1 MAVDGGAQRVTL
13 ARALRR
19 APLRFLVSSWP
30 LRALAYVLT
39 GTATGLLATVW
50 LPVALVAGAV
60 ILTPLLTHPLVVAE
74 RRRIAL
80 LGGPALADPH
90 RAPDRP
96 GAAAWLQTRHTEAAT
111 WRELA
116 YTVLH
121 GSVLLV
127 VNIAAL
133 VLGSAP
139 ALVYL
144 SGVVNFAASA
154 AGAAPTAEA
163 GSAGGVVFLIGG
175 AALAVAATAVL
186 LAYTAAVAAVAHG
199 ELARLLLSP
208 GEEARVRSLTRSRAR
223 LIDAF
228 EVERRRIERDLHD
241 GAQQRLLRLGMT
253 LLTARLEFDH
263 DPLAVRPFLEQ
274 AEGEA
279 RSALAE
285 LRELVRGIHP
295 RVLTDLGL
303 PAAVAELAG
312 GLAVPVDV
320 VLEIPGRLPA
330 PVESTAYF
338 VVAEAVTN
346 AVRHAAATGIRVTGA
361 VTGGILVVE
370 VRDDGDGG
378 ADPARG
384 TGLTGLADRVDA
396 LAGTLTLTSPHGG
409 PTVLCLNL
417 PLEPPCSA

>member
-1 MAVDGGAQRVTL
+1 MTVKGGAGRVTV

-30 LRALAYVLT
+30 LRTLGYVLT
-39 GTATGLLATVW
+39 GTVTGLLAMVW

-60 ILTPLLTHPLVVAE
+60 VGTPLLTRPLVAAE
-74 RRRIAL
+74 RRRVVL

-90 RAPDRP
+90 RAPDRA
-96 GAAAWLQTRHTEAAT
+96 GSAAWLRARYTEAAT

-121 GSVLLV
+121 GSVLLF
-127 VNIAAL
+127 VNVAAL

-144 SGVVNFAASA
+144 SGVVNLATSATGDRTTGDGAALAAETAPGA
-154 AGAAPTAEA
+154 AGGE
-163 GSAGGVVFLIGG
+163 GVVLLVAG

-186 LAYTAAVAAVAHG
+186 LAYTTAVAAMAHA

-208 GEEARVRSLTRSRAR
+208 ADEARVRSLTRSRAR

-263 DPLAVRPFLEQ
+263 DPRAVRPYVPS
-274 AEGEA
+274 
-279 RSALAE
+279 R
-285 LRELVRGIHP
+285 LREYLRGTAP
-295 RVLTDLGL
+295 FTG
-303 PAAVAELAG
+303 AG
-312 GLAVPVDV
+312 VSSRRRPSP
-320 VLEIPGRLPA
+320 PGRSGPA
-330 PVESTAYF
+330 
-338 VVAEAVTN
+338 
-346 AVRHAAATGIRVTGA
+346 
-361 VTGGILVVE
+361 
-370 VRDDGDGG
+370 
-378 ADPARG
+378 
-384 TGLTGLADRVDA
+384 
-396 LAGTLTLTSPHGG
+396 
-409 PTVLCLNL
+409 
-417 PLEPPCSA
+417 EPPDRRNEQQCRTDRGGDPRRKRTSGRGARPQKSPGPPVPGPPPRRRPSRPPRRR